1 MLKQFVFPPNHSQ
14 DKVEPKYAEIIHD
27 FSYFPKA
34 DAHAKRLA
42 SNAELQALDAA
53 FCEQHIGILT
63 RFYQSFESIHL
74 YVLELRS
81 ILHELDDGV
90 FIQQTLESVLQHTE
104 GRQLLIES
112 VYLYGVML
120 LVVDQY
126 VPHVTRERLLV
137 SYYRYRTD
145 TQGESTIDEVCKLL
159 RSTGD
164 AAKRSETYPEDYFA

>member
-1 MLKQFVFPPNHSQ
+1 MNPPSPKNSR
-14 DKVEPKYAEIIHD
+14 DKIDASHAEIIHD

-42 SNAELQALDAA
+42 DSAELQALDAA

-81 ILHELDDGV
+81 ILQELDTGV

-159 RSTGD
+159 RSTG
-164 AAKRSETYPEDYFA
+164 APAKRSDTYPADYFA